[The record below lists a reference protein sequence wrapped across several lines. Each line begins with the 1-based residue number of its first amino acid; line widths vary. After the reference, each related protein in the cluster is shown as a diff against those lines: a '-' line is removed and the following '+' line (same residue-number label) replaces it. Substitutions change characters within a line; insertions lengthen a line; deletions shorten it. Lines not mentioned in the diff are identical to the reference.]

1 MKLAIMGAM
10 REEIEPLLEV
20 FEIKATHEIAKNVFY
35 EAEYKHHEIVLAYS
49 KIGKVNA
56 AITATILLERFGC
69 EALLFSGVA
78 GAVDKTLKIGEL
90 IIADKVV
97 QHDVDITAFG
107 HPFGFIPESGDFY
120 NADES
125 LNTIALEAGDK
136 LGKKLLVGAIAT
148 GDQFIAC
155 EKKNAWIGETFN
167 AKALEMEGASVGY
180 VCHCYG
186 KPFFILRAISDGADM
201 DAGFNFDAFLKSSAK
216 ESADLLVAMLDLL

>member
-1 MKLAIMGAM
+1 MGAM
-10 REEIEPLLEV
+10 REEIEPLLNV
-20 FEIKATHEIAKNVFY
+20 FEVQSTHEIAKNIFY
-35 EAEYKHHEIVLAYS
+35 ETKYKHHDIVLAYS

-56 AITATILLERFGC
+56 AITATILLEHFNC

-107 HPFGFIPESGDFY
+107 HPYGFIPESGDFY

-125 LNTIALEAGDK
+125 LNSVAFEAANK
-136 LGKKLLVGAIAT
+136 LGKQLLVGTIAT

-155 EKKNAWIGETFN
+155 DTKNAWIGKIFD
-167 AKALEMEGASVGY
+167 AKAIEMEGASVGY

-201 DAGFNFDAFLKSSAK
+201 DAGFNFETFLRSSAK
-216 ESADLLVAMLDLL
+216 ESADLILTMLDLL